1 MTKSAKSIGHAR
13 HDSHIL
19 NVLPMK
25 MKKVTTD
32 WRRSHATSV
41 ETEIVKPESFLPV
54 TTGASGRSPVCFTIK
69 SIPHSHVD
77 GRNIFIETRFCVE
90 KYESSKWVPITA
102 NDLVVPIANT
112 YCSIFEDLNVSING
126 VIAENSQRDH
136 AIRSYI
142 QNLLFTTEQDRKTWL
157 TSGLQALDGKSQFHD
172 VLKPQG
178 SAGSILGPITNPG
191 QYARRWATTHKES
204 VLVYGKLLSDIL
216 NCSDPFPD
224 NVTINVKL
232 FPAKSDACLVQTIK
246 TDSTTGVAEEPTQ
259 FRIKI
264 SDCSLYVPRITCKE
278 SKHIDRH
285 FTYTNWHVLA
295 YTHQTGQSIMRK
307 DIAIG
312 DSLPQKAIVVFM
324 NEKTYNGDWET
335 SKVGFEKA
343 NVASVLMKCNHKHVP
358 FINGYQVDWKDDFY
372 HTAYVGLTNEL
383 GAATHGIAYHDFDDG
398 YTIYGFDLTPNK
410 TGDLSLNTPL
420 KGALELNV
428 EFMPAPTTNLMAV
441 VLLIYADKFTISK
454 AGTFN
459 HH

>member
-1 MTKSAKSIGHAR
+1 MPKSVKSNGNVRRAPY
-13 HDSHIL
+13 IL
-19 NVLPMK
+19 NPLPTQLK
-25 MKKVTTD
+25 NTTTD
-32 WRRSHATSV
+32 WRRSQAISV

-77 GRNIFIETRFCVE
+77 GSNIFIETRFCVE
-90 KYESSKWVPITA
+90 KYADSKWGPI
-102 NDLVVPIANT
+102 NVQDLVVPIANT

-157 TSGLQALDGKSQFHD
+157 VSGLQALDTKTLFHT
-172 VLKPQG
+172 VLKPDG
-178 SAGSILGPITNPG
+178 TAGSLQGPIINPG
-191 QYARRWATTHKES
+191 QYARRSATAMKES
-204 VLVYGKLLSDIL
+204 VLVYGKLLSDVL
-216 NCSDPFPD
+216 NCSEPFPD

-232 FPAKSDACLVQTIK
+232 FPAKSDACLVQTLK
-246 TDSTTGVAEEPTQ
+246 TEGGVTEEPTQ
-259 FRIKI
+259 YRIKI

-285 FTYTNWHVLA
+285 FTYTNWRVLA
-295 YTHQTGQSIMRK
+295 YTHQTGQSNFKK

-312 DSLPQKAIVVFM
+312 DNLPQKAIVVFM

-335 SKVGFEKA
+335 SKVAFEKA

-383 GAATHGIAYHDFDDG
+383 GAVTHPIDYNDFDDG

-410 TGDLSLNTPL
+410 TGDISLNTPL

-428 EFMPAPTTNLMAV
+428 QFEPAPTSNLMAI

-454 AGTFN
+454 AGTFMQ
-459 HH
+459 H